1 MRGKGSH
8 AGLVRV
14 RPELRNMITFKSLN
28 LLAGSWPVSRPFD
41 VIFCRNVMIYFDKP
55 TQSKILSRF
64 APLMKADGLL
74 FAGHSENFLHV
85 SDAFT
90 LARQDGVRIE
100 SPSSG
105 GKPEGWVMNPA
116 IEEQLATN
124 LYYDQDFGCEAAKIL
139 PGEYYFTNKPMLIV
153 TVLGSCVAACIR
165 DRVSGIGGMNHFML
179 PDAGS
184 EDGSPSSASMRY
196 GAYAMEVLINQLL
209 KAGARRE
216 NLDAKVFGGG
226 NVLRGFTAINVGE
239 RNAQFVRELLACR
252 KNPDHC
258 GGPE

>member
-1 MRGKGSH
+1 
-8 AGLVRV
+8 
-14 RPELRNMITFKSLN
+14 
-28 LLAGSWPVSRPFD
+28 
-41 VIFCRNVMIYFDKP
+41 
-55 TQSKILSRF
+55 
-64 APLMKADGLL
+64 
-74 FAGHSENFLHV
+74 
-85 SDAFT
+85 
-90 LARQDGVRIE
+90 
-100 SPSSG
+100 
-105 GKPEGWVMNPA
+105 MNPA

-124 LYYDQDFGCEAAKIL
+124 LYYDQNFGCEAAKIL

-184 EDGSPSSASMRY
+184 ESSSPSSASMRY

-239 RNAQFVRELLACR
+239 RNAQFVRDYLHTEKIQIMAEDLNDVHPR
-252 KNPDHC
+252 KVYFFPKTGKVLVKKLKQLNNYTLVRREQDYASRLRANAVD
-258 GGPE
+258 GDADSL